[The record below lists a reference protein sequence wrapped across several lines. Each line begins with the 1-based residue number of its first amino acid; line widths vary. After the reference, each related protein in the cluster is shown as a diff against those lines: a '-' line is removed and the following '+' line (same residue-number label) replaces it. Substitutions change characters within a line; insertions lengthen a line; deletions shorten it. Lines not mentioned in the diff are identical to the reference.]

1 LTLSDEQQQA
11 LDILMKNIKKS
22 GVGRLPSFHQKPFVY
37 RVGGY
42 AGTGK
47 THLLCT
53 LRNEIRTFNR
63 KINVAFATFTGK
75 ASSVL
80 KNKLTE
86 GNAIRHNDYIGTI
99 HGMIY
104 RAETKYDKILKTH
117 VVIGWKRIPY
127 DEFFYDLI
135 VIDEGSMVSKD
146 IWEDLQ
152 AFGRPII
159 VVGDHGQ
166 LPPVS
171 EKAFSLMHKP
181 NFILSKI
188 HRQAEDN
195 PIIQLSAFIRKHGY
209 IPNQIW
215 SPGVF
220 KVPWE
225 HEKTQ
230 RIWKSLDH
238 DEKLIVLCGFNA
250 TRCGLNRNIR
260 GKMKY
265 KKKTPYPGE
274 RIVCLRNNHTIKLMN
289 GQIGTMMW
297 LMPED
302 TNIYRLTI
310 DVDNDPDPYEC
321 IAHMSTFDQ
330 VTYTTYSDEP
340 KIKIAQ
346 KYAKEQGYEL
356 DYFDYGYCIS
366 VHKSQGSEWDKVILF
381 EQRTKF
387 WDDEYYKRWLYTG
400 VTRAKEKLM
409 VVSDYW
415 G

>member
-1 LTLSDEQQQA
+1 LIQLSEEQQIA
-11 LDILMKNIKKS
+11 LETIMDKLIRS
-22 GVGRLPSFHQKPFVY
+22 GIGQPFYKRKPFSF

-47 THLLCT
+47 THLLSE
-53 LRNEIRTFNR
+53 LRNEIYTLNKRLS
-63 KINVAFATFTGK
+63 VGFATFTGK
-75 ASSVL
+75 AASVL
-80 KNKLTE
+80 KHKL
-86 GNAIRHNDYIGTI
+86 NDANSVYNTDYVGTI

-104 RAETKYDKILKTH
+104 RAETKYDKRLKTY
-117 VVIGWKRIPY
+117 VVVGWKRIPY
-127 DEFFYDLI
+127 DEFFHDI
-135 VIDEGSMVSKD
+135 IIIDEGSMVSKQ
-146 IWEDLQ
+146 IWDDLTK
-152 AFGRPII
+152 FGRPII

-171 EKAFSLMHKP
+171 EKAFSLMHRP
-181 NFILSKI
+181 NFILNKI

-195 PIIQLSAFIRKHGY
+195 PIIQLSAFIRKNGY
-209 IPNQIW
+209 IPNHIW

-230 RIWKSLDH
+230 KIWHSLEH
-238 DEKLIVLCGFNA
+238 DEKLIVLCGFNS
-250 TRCGLNRNIR
+250 TRCGLNKNIR
-260 GKMKY
+260 EKLKY
-265 KKKTPYPGE
+265 KKKLPYPGE
-274 RIVCLRNNHTIKLMN
+274 RIVCLRNNHTIKIMN
-289 GQIGTMMW
+289 GQIGTLLWMMT
-297 LMPED
+297 ED
-302 TNIYRLTI
+302 KDVYRFTLQ
-310 DVDNDPDPYEC
+310 VDQEEDPYESM
-321 IAHMSTFDQ
+321 AHISTFGQ

-340 KIKIAQ
+340 HIRIAQ
-346 KYAKEQGYEL
+346 KYAKEKGYEL
-356 DYFDYGYCIS
+356 DYYDYGYCIS

-409 VVSDYW
+409 VISDYW